1 MGYYLEKEELMQ
13 ALAEDKEAVAECYER
28 EKDKDIVKILL

>member
-13 ALAEDKEAVAECYER
+13 ALAEDKEAVAECIKGKKTR
-28 EKDKDIVKILL
+28 I